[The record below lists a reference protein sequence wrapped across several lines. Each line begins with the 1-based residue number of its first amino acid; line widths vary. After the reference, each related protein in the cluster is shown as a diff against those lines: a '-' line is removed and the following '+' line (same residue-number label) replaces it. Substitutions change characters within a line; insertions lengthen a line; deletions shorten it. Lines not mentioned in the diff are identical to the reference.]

1 MARDEHMTGE
11 SQRGRPV
18 MTEETA
24 RRLAREGE
32 ELRRAYRRRV
42 ESMRKIS
49 RDARQ
54 IRVR

>member
-1 MARDEHMTGE
+1 MSRDAYTTGQ
-11 SQRGRPV
+11 SQRGRPLL
-18 MTEETA
+18 TEETV

-49 RDARQ
+49 RDTRQ
-54 IRVR
+54 IRAR